1 MKKLILILIMVLMAL
16 PVYSEE
22 IDLLSLSTEEL
33 LSLKNQ
39 INAILIDRTDLW
51 KEIRVPSGVW
61 KVGVHIP
68 SGHWM
73 IRFDDPECGYNLF
86 VEVGEQCA
94 ETAFGTRIIGEHETY
109 LLSNKSKTTFS
120 SSICEIDLVL
130 TDGQYI
136 SIDRD
141 AVVFSPYGAIR
152 DLGFDW

>member
-61 KVGVHIP
+61 KVGVHIVQKP
-68 SGHWM
+68 HS
-73 IRFDDPECGYNLF
+73 
-86 VEVGEQCA
+86 EQ
-94 ETAFGTRIIGEHETY
+94 E
-109 LLSNKSKTTFS
+109 
-120 SSICEIDLVL
+120 
-130 TDGQYI
+130 
-136 SIDRD
+136 
-141 AVVFSPYGAIR
+141 
-152 DLGFDW
+152 